1 MKEQVEHRARRPR
14 LARDRI
20 RLLDLRENLPL
31 AQNERVKAR
40 RHAEEMRHS
49 LLVRIGIEVFV
60 KILPALRQVVQKL
73 AQCLRTAF
81 VILHGG
87 VKLRSIACRERNP
100 LAHLHRRRSMIEP

>member
-1 MKEQVEHRARRPR
+1 
-14 LARDRI
+14 
-20 RLLDLRENLPL
+20 
-31 AQNERVKAR
+31 
-40 RHAEEMRHS
+40 MRHS

-87 VKLRSIACRERNP
+87 VKLRSIACREHDQTAQPVVLPQIYQSRTQLLARERNP